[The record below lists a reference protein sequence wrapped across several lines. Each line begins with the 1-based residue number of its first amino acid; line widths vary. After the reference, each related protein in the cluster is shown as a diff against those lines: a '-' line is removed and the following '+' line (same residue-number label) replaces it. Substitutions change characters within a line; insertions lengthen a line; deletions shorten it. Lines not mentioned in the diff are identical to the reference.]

1 MTSFMKISII
11 TATYNSEATLQSC
24 MLSVLEQSYQN
35 IEYVIIDGQ
44 SKDGTLEII
53 KNFQVEF
60 PKVIFKIVSEPD
72 KGIYDALNKG
82 IALATGDV
90 IGFVHSDDVLAHS
103 QIIESIANQFKTQE
117 LDGIYGDLQYVNKTD
132 ITKVFRRWK
141 SCDFNKKLLKKG
153 WMPAHPT
160 LYLKKAVYN
169 QFGGFN
175 TNYSI
180 AADYDFI
187 LRIFKNEQLKF
198 YYLPEV
204 ILKMRVGGE
213 SNRNLNRILLKMKED
228 YLAIRGNKVG
238 NASVLLFKNV
248 SKLNQFF

>member
-1 MTSFMKISII
+1 MKISII
-11 TATYNSEATLQSC
+11 TATYNSEATIASC
-24 MLSVLEQSYQN
+24 MLSVLQQSYQN

-44 SKDGTLEII
+44 SNDGTLDIV
-53 KNFQVEF
+53 KNYQVEF
-60 PKVIFKIVSEPD
+60 PKVNFKIVSEPD

-103 QIIESIANQFKTQE
+103 QIIETIANQFKTQD

-132 ITKVFRRWK
+132 VTKIFRHWK
-141 SCDFNKKLLKKG
+141 SCAFDSKLLKKG

-160 LYLKKAVYN
+160 LYLKKDIYN
-169 QFGGFN
+169 EFGGFN
-175 TNYSI
+175 TKFDI

-187 LRIFKNEQLKF
+187 LRVFKNEHLKF
-198 YYLPEV
+198 FYLPEV
-204 ILKMRVGGE
+204 IVKMRVGGE
-213 SNRNLNRILLKMKED
+213 SNRNLNRIVLKMKED
-228 YLAIRGNKVG
+228 YRAIRGNNIG
-238 NASVLLFKNV
+238 NVSVLLFKNV